1 MADKKKILL
10 VDDHP
15 LFRAGLKSL
24 LLESRSFQIIGEAG
38 DGQEAIRL
46 AKTLK
51 PDLVLLDIS
60 LPDKSG
66 IEVTRELKNLFPEI
80 LILIVSM
87 HAKIDFITEAFRAG
101 ALGYVIKESA
111 AERLVQGLETV
122 SRGDYFLDSSLSH
135 KVVEKILGFPTKE
148 AKITDREIRQPD
160 SEGGAGPATA
170 GRRAFGQGNRRET
183 FYQPQDRRKPSRQ
196 YHGQIGPSQHLGID
210 PLRGPARIDR
220 SRPLEKVSQGR
231 PGLRR
236 ETGGWAPDLFVLFEK
251 QIFHPFG
258 RGGSRRQG

>member
-15 LFRAGLKSL
+15 LFREGVKSL
-24 LLESRSFQIIGEAG
+24 LGDNHSFQIIGEAG

-66 IEVTRELKNLFPEI
+66 IEITRELKNLFPEI
-80 LILIVSM
+80 LIMIVSM
-87 HAKIDFITEAFRAG
+87 HTKIDFIAEAFRAG

-122 SRGDYFLDSSLSH
+122 ARGDYFLDSSLSH

-148 AKITDREIRQPD
+148 AKITDEKYAGLTPREEQVLRLLAEGHSAKEVGEKLFISPKTVENHRASIMDKLDLHSTLDLIRY
-160 SEGGAGPATA
+160 AV
-170 GRRAFGQGNRRET
+170 R
-183 FYQPQDRRKPSRQ
+183 
-196 YHGQIGPSQHLGID
+196 LGLID
-210 PLRGPARIDR
+210 PDDWKR
-220 SRPLEKVSQGR
+220 
-231 PGLRR
+231 
-236 ETGGWAPDLFVLFEK
+236 
-251 QIFHPFG
+251 
-258 RGGSRRQG
+258 

>member
-24 LLESRSFQIIGEAG
+24 LVDNPSFQIIGEAG
-38 DGQEAIRL
+38 DGEEAIRL
-46 AKTLK
+46 TKTLQ
-51 PDLVLLDIS
+51 PDLLVLDIS

-66 IEVTRELKNLFPEI
+66 IEITRELKDLFPEI

-87 HAKIDFITEAFRAG
+87 HSRIDFITESFRAG

-122 SRGDYFLDSSLSH
+122 ARGEYFLDSSLSH

-148 AKITDREIRQPD
+148 AIITDEKYASLTPREEQVLRLLAEGHSAREVGEKLFISPKTVENHRANIMDKLDLHSTLELIRY
-160 SEGGAGPATA
+160 AV
-170 GRRAFGQGNRRET
+170 R
-183 FYQPQDRRKPSRQ
+183 
-196 YHGQIGPSQHLGID
+196 LGLID
-210 PLRGPARIDR
+210 P
-220 SRPLEKVSQGR
+220 
-231 PGLRR
+231 
-236 ETGGWAPDLFVLFEK
+236 DLWK
-251 QIFHPFG
+251 K
-258 RGGSRRQG
+258 